1 MPIKISHSYFICY
14 LKLIVLTEIVG
25 PTPST
30 LLPCNITKVVCF
42 NPDFLWDTCGTSE
55 DYEGKRYTT
64 VLKEEH
70 NFHYHILHLL
80 SMIRI
85 LLEVL
90 FVRITVMNIY
100 IYIYI
105 YLLLV
110 DFMTIKTL
118 TCWSWWGWKSSG
130 LSCTSGSWWKRRTH
144 ASQINEP

>member
-1 MPIKISHSYFICY
+1 MPIKISRSYFICY
-14 LKLIVLTEIVG
+14 LKLVVLTEIVG

-30 LLPCNITKVVCF
+30 LLPCEITKVVCF

-70 NFHYHILHLL
+70 NFHYHILHFLT
-80 SMIRI
+80 MIRI
-85 LLEVL
+85 LLVVL

-105 YLLLV
+105 FIVGWFHDNKNSHLLV
-110 DFMTIKTL
+110 LVRMEIIWFKL
-118 TCWSWWGWKSSG
+118 YKW
-130 LSCTSGSWWKRRTH
+130 
-144 ASQINEP
+144 